1 MQGQGMATYTS
12 TIFSSSCIQW
22 VPKSSM
28 PLKNIGDIH
37 IPSYYLQR
45 RLTHKKFK
53 KNKIKGSTA
62 WVLVLFCPYLKYY
75 RLTLGLHRNSARS
88 AIWSDDHSGEGRAVS
103 FLKLSSSNSSN
114 NDSTVNESAEIIEH
128 IVKDNVN
135 NMYLFQVNRDNKR
148 KGERK
153 REQAIEP
160 VQEFKH

>member
-1 MQGQGMATYTS
+1 M
-12 TIFSSSCIQW
+12 
-22 VPKSSM
+22 
-28 PLKNIGDIH
+28 
-37 IPSYYLQR
+37 
-45 RLTHKKFK
+45 
-53 KNKIKGSTA
+53 
-62 WVLVLFCPYLKYY
+62 
-75 RLTLGLHRNSARS
+75 
-88 AIWSDDHSGEGRAVS
+88 S